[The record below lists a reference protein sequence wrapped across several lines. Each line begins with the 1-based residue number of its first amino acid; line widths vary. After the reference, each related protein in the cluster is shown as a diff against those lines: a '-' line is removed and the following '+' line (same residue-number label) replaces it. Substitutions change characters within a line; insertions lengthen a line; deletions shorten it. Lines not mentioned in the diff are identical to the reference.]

1 MEGRVCDYIENLE
14 LAGCRSKSVAIL
26 KFKPGTTNGICVCI
40 GSTDDFD
47 SLQRAHHI
55 LAGSFTPCRQVA
67 KSVIPFFFSF
77 LFLVSPVL
85 SFFFLL
91 PTAFAVPPEN
101 ADRSERTKGFT
112 SD

>member
-1 MEGRVCDYIENLE
+1 MCDYIENLE
-14 LAGCRSKSVAIL
+14 LVGRLPLAIL

-47 SLQRAHHI
+47 SLQRAHI

-67 KSVIPFFFSF
+67 KSAIPFFFSF

-85 SFFFLL
+85 SSFFFFLFPRRSL
-91 PTAFAVPPEN
+91 CHPKTLTALRGRKV
-101 ADRSERTKGFT
+101 FT